1 MAAVDGE
8 NSSVEDMS
16 TRQKIASFPSELYDA
31 NILTKLT
38 GEEDTCTIYIQYS
51 IIHNGVMCLHFNNH
65 ISSISLHTA

>member
-38 GEEDTCTIYIQYS
+38 GNMKRTLVLYS
-51 IIHNGVMCLHFNNH
+51 YSTMG
-65 ISSISLHTA
+65 